1 MRGRASNLN
10 STLCQSTEAV
20 WRRAGI
26 LTVWGRGDGEKG
38 KYIFSLVSFS
48 SLTWVG
54 MGDPGEVNSPS
65 REIFLKEVFKNA
77 QLYI

>member
-1 MRGRASNLN
+1 
-10 STLCQSTEAV
+10 V

-26 LTVWGRGDGEKG
+26 LTVWGRGGGGKG

-54 MGDPGEVNSPS
+54 TGDPAQVNSPS
-65 REIFLKEVFKNA
+65 REVFFEKVFKSA
-77 QLYI
+77 ELYI